1 MNRKLE
7 VKQMRSSYSKQNK
20 SIFEN
25 LNILSYKRS
34 YLMKTKFLSF
44 LKGFIS
50 LI

>member
-1 MNRKLE
+1 
-7 VKQMRSSYSKQNK
+7 MRRSYSKQNK

-34 YLMKTKFLSF
+34 NLTKSLSF
-44 LKGFIS
+44 VKGFMS